1 MSDLDPELRELLA
14 PICEATRPEG
24 PRPAPAND
32 GSLPSSLARGGSAH
46 FDREA
51 ARQAARFDGR
61 ARVASGEL
69 SAAARE
75 RIVGSMRQ
83 QVRAV
88 PRARRRA
95 RIVRRVRLGALFGA
109 GLLAC
114 GAMLWPRLTPGV
126 DALFGHGLASN
137 GAAGVHI
144 AAVGV
149 SPLSWTGSQGVTQ
162 ELRGELD
169 LPGDG
174 ELQVPDRASALLTT
188 STGVRI
194 DASERTRVRVRG
206 AAGPH
211 DQGLALERGAVRCRV
226 PPLGRGQ
233 SFVVSTPSTR
243 VVVHGTD
250 FSVALGSEDAEPAAR
265 QNTPGEDHAQVAS
278 PDASTP
284 CVRVREGLVEVQHG
298 GAPSAWLGPGS
309 AWGCGDEVASASAV
323 SVPPSTSVSTST
335 SAVVSAATILRSRA
349 EEPRASTERAGR
361 ARHHAGHG
369 RSVTKGHEVD
379 RSLLVEP
386 SSEADAPAASTLE
399 RENRLLADGLRAE
412 QTGDQLGARRLF
424 GALLTQYPQSP
435 LAPEARAGLAR
446 TRSATPHNDD

>member
-1 MSDLDPELRELLA
+1 MSDLDPELRQLLA

-24 PRPAPAND
+24 PRRAPTHD
-32 GSLPSSLARGGSAH
+32 GSLA
-46 FDREA
+46 REA
-51 ARQAARFDGR
+51 AHLDGR

-95 RIVRRVRLGALFGA
+95 RIVRRVRLGALFSA

-114 GAMLWPRLTPGV
+114 GALLWPRLTPGV
-126 DALFGHGLASN
+126 DALFGHGLAN
-137 GAAGVHI
+137 HGTTGVHI

-149 SPLSWTGSQGVTQ
+149 RPLSWTGSQGVTQ

-206 AAGPH
+206 AAGAH
-211 DQGLALERGAVRCRV
+211 DQGLALERGTVRCRV

-233 SFVVSTPSTR
+233 SFVVSTATTR

-250 FSVALGSEDAEPAAR
+250 FSVALGGELGTEDAAPAAR
-265 QNTPGEDHAQVAS
+265 ENTPGAGHAQKTSSVA
-278 PDASTP
+278 AAP
-284 CVRVREGLVEVQHG
+284 CVRVREGLVEVQQA

-309 AWGCGDEVASASAV
+309 AWGCGDEVASAL
-323 SVPPSTSVSTST
+323 VPVVPSTSATVPALASERTS
-335 SAVVSAATILRSRA
+335 R
-349 EEPRASTERAGR
+349 G
-361 ARHHAGHG
+361 RHHGGHG
-369 RSVTKGHEVD
+369 RVAKAREVD
-379 RSLLVEP
+379 RSLPLEP
-386 SSEADAPAASTLE
+386 SDDRRARGDDADTNAPPASTLE

-412 QTGDQLGARRLF
+412 QTGDQQGARRLF
-424 GALLTQYPQSP
+424 SALLAEFPQTP
-435 LAPEARAGLAR
+435 LAPEARAGLTR
-446 TRSATPHNDD
+446 TRLVATQKHD